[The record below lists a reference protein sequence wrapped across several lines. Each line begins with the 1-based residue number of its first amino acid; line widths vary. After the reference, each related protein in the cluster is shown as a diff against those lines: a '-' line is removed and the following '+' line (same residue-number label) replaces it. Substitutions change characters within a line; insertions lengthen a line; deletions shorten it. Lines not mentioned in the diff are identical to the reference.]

1 VAAGGGGVPLNADA
15 AGARIAPRLWI
26 LLGKGV
32 GGNRQMLTLG
42 DALGWPYEAKQL
54 VFNRRDR
61 VPNVLLGDS
70 LRGLDRQRSSPLT
83 PPWPDLVIAASRR
96 SAPVALWIRAR
107 AGGATRLVHLM
118 HTQAPLDWFD
128 LVITMP
134 QYRLPERANVLHV
147 AAPLVRLDQTA
158 LAAAAR
164 RFRPRWEELP
174 RPHVA
179 LLVGGNSSTYELDA
193 ATAARLGR
201 EASAVVRAR
210 GGSLLVS
217 TSARTP
223 AAAANALAASLACPA
238 VIYNWRR
245 DDPDNPYFG
254 YLALADAFIVT
265 VDSASLLAE
274 ACATGK
280 PVFLFEWPR
289 RRARRLGRRG
299 LLERWG
305 DAAEDRRR
313 CGATTTWWDRLVY
326 WGLVKPPRDFDAY
339 RQGLITRGLVT
350 RLGEE
355 PRRPD
360 GGALDDMERAVAAIH
375 RLWRAGCA
383 GTDRESPGEKVAKVA
398 GGGTAA
404 AGRHRL
410 AGRSGV
416 PFN

>member
-1 VAAGGGGVPLNADA
+1 LNRGAE
-15 AGARIAPRLWI
+15 GARAAPRLWI

-54 VFNRRDR
+54 VFNGLDR
-61 VPNVLLGDS
+61 VPNVLLGAS
-70 LRGLDRQRSSPLT
+70 LLGLDRRRSSLLV
-83 PPWPDLVIAASRR
+83 PPWPDVVIAASRR

-107 AGGATRLVHLM
+107 AGDATRLVHLM
-118 HTQAPLDWFD
+118 HTQAPLGWFD

-134 QYRLPERANVLHV
+134 QYRLPERPNVLNL

-158 LAAAAR
+158 LAAAAA
-164 RFRPRWEELP
+164 RFRPRWRELP

-193 ATAARLGR
+193 ATAARIGR
-201 EASAVVRAR
+201 EATVAVRAR

-217 TSARTP
+217 TSPRTPP
-223 AAAANALAASLACPA
+223 AAADALATSLGCPA
-238 VIYNWRR
+238 LMYNWRR

-265 VDSASLLAE
+265 LDSASLLAE

-289 RRARRLGRRG
+289 RARRLGIG
-299 LLERWG
+299 SLLERWS
-305 DAAEDRRR
+305 DAVEERRR
-313 CGATTTWWDRLVY
+313 RGGTTAWWDRLVY

-339 RQGLITRGLVT
+339 RRGLIARGLVT

-360 GGALDDMERAVAAIH
+360 GATLDDMERAVTAIR
-375 RLWRAGCA
+375 RLCGAGGA
-383 GTDRESPGEKVAKVA
+383 GTDREAVKERIAGA
-398 GGGTAA
+398 GG
-404 AGRHRL
+404 
-410 AGRSGV
+410 SS
-416 PFN
+416 